1 MHLNYFEPYHG
12 KSDCD
17 QHFSVISMVFNEETK
32 RKEVKTTED
41 LLQILKDGLRKRWQS
56 SQHAAGVR
64 ANAKSKKK
72 KEAESAP
79 PAQPLE
85 KAPLRECP
93 IVYLYI
99 RDQHQG
105 QKEVLNIKKFSE
117 FAEFHF
123 LGDKLVARPKRQR
136 PPVVGKVT
144 TKSWKTTDDRFGRVF
159 NKTNEKIGFN
169 ATNLP
174 ERPENDDDDEDNDEH
189 DPGQLEHE
197 SPSTEER
204 SSPNESSS
212 RNESSPIA
220 TPSGTQS
227 SQASGKK
234 RSPTSTTEGAP
245 SKKAKTTADPKK
257 TKGSPA
263 AKKPKATKSKPK
275 VAAAKKAPA
284 TKKAPASKAKK
295 DDASK
300 NVSASK
306 KDGTVTGKRSV
317 DTILSSAA
325 EAQEEATMTSL
336 DTQSNMEPSTMVVSS
351 TPDSSSKRARTLSV
365 SLVSPQTSTSG
376 KIKTTKTTNTNT
388 KTTQPSEKDVTSSN
402 NHTNNSA
409 ELDMIH
415 TLSIMSDAAQSRL
428 AEIGDSNTKQSSFN
442 NKRSHSTAFIHSK
455 AQDGLKSV
463 PANKNKSQQHT
474 PKSKKQKTNADKEG
488 EGSGLVLDS
497 EMTDVE
503 DEPVEMEWEV

>member
-174 ERPENDDDDEDNDEH
+174 ERPENDDDDEDNDEN

-212 RNESSPIA
+212 TNESSPIT

-227 SQASGKK
+227 SQASEKK

-257 TKGSPA
+257 TKGSAA

-284 TKKAPASKAKK
+284 PKKAPAFKSKK
-295 DDASK
+295 DDAS
-300 NVSASK
+300 ASK
-306 KDGTVTGKRSV
+306 KGGTVTGKRSV

-351 TPDSSSKRARTLSV
+351 TPDSSSKRARTRSV

-376 KIKTTKTTNTNT
+376 KIKTTKTNT
-388 KTTQPSEKDVTSSN
+388 KSTQPYEKDVTSSN

-409 ELDMIH
+409 ELDIIH

-455 AQDGLKSV
+455 AQDGLESV

-474 PKSKKQKTNADKEG
+474 PKSKKQKANADKEG